1 MKVVFLIIIASVNP
15 SEKDALNYY
24 LQEMNVLY
32 QEVGAKP
39 TGRYKISETLM
50 GSESTNLVSVM
61 EFPSREALD
70 KVFKSKKYK
79 ELVSYR
85 QKAFLKLDALISEE

>member
-24 LQEMNVLY
+24 LQEMKVLY

-50 GSESTNLVSVM
+50 GGESTNLVSVM

-70 KVFKSKKYK
+70 KVFKSEKYK

>member
-1 MKVVFLIIIASVNP
+1 MKGVFLIIIASVNP

-24 LQEMNVLY
+24 LQEMSILY

-39 TGRYKISETLM
+39 TGRYKISEALM
-50 GSESTNLVSVM
+50 GSASTNLVSIM

-70 KVFKSKKYK
+70 KVFKSEEYKK
-79 ELVSYR
+79 LIPFR
-85 QKAFLKLDALISEE
+85 QKAFLKLEALISEE